1 LIISHVELQVAEDQ
15 RVFKREFKEEVYH
28 TQQSFFCFVN
38 TVYWKERWQSLLLHE
53 LSKTECSDQKK
64 LLFNTLD
71 KRSTSSNL
79 RQ

>member
-1 LIISHVELQVAEDQ
+1 MSSYKFAEDQ
-15 RVFKREFKEEVYH
+15 RVSRREFEEEVYH

-38 TVYWKERWQSLLLHE
+38 TVCQKERQQSSLLHE
-53 LSKTECSDQKK
+53 LLKTECSDQKR

-71 KRSTSSNL
+71 KRSTSLNS